1 MDDKRLRADIL
12 AFLAEYNV
20 MSLATRDAGGAP
32 HAANLMFANDGFI
45 LYWLSDQGSR
55 HSRHIEAA
63 PLVAATIAPD
73 YADFKDIK
81 GLQIAGTAQ
90 RVAGPLP
97 SAHGVKLLVAR
108 YHFLGQFLKG
118 PSELVRQMAKAA
130 LYRLEPHTVT
140 LVDNAKGFGHKET
153 IELGP

>member
-1 MDDKRLRADIL
+1 MDDKLLRADIL
-12 AFLAEYNV
+12 AFLGEYNV

-45 LYWLSDQGSR
+45 LYWLSDQNSR

-63 PLVAATIAPD
+63 PQVAATIAPD

-81 GLQIAGTAQ
+81 GLQIAGTAE

-97 SAHGVKLLVAR
+97 SAHGVKLLAAR
-108 YHFLGQFLKG
+108 YHFLGQFLEG
-118 PSELVRQMAKAA
+118 PSGLMRRMAKAA
-130 LYRLEPHTVT
+130 LYRLDPLTVT